1 MISEVAV
8 HFYHE
13 FKRILIFRC
22 GILSGFSFF
31 VCYFVT
37 ETNVNTV
44 DFENNFVYMQPAT
57 KGWVKGGYRLE
68 GNRRRAGLKLCYGI
82 IL

>member
-1 MISEVAV
+1 MISEVDV

-22 GILSGFSFF
+22 GILSGFSSFVLIS

-37 ETNVNTV
+37 ETKVNTV
-44 DFENNFVYMQPAT
+44 NFENNFVYMQP
-57 KGWVKGGYRLE
+57 RDSD
-68 GNRRRAGLKLCYGI
+68 
-82 IL
+82 